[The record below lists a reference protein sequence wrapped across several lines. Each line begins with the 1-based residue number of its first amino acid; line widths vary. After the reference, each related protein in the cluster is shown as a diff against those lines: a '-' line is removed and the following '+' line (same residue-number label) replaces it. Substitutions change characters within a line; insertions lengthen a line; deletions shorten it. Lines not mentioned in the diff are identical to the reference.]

1 MISRAHN
8 IFLAMVFGLLA
19 YALIQAAIFLDA
31 IGFGPY
37 NVGTFFVLVFTALC
51 GVYLTAACI
60 KGKK

>member
-1 MISRAHN
+1 
-8 IFLAMVFGLLA
+8 MVFGLLA